1 MIGGTVTEVL
11 SVVLAPAVARRRDEW
26 FKELADALDEVE
38 RKVEGFKV
46 GNLQHNEIFVSAVI
60 QATRTALG
68 THQQEKLTALR
79 NAVLNTALN
88 KILDDDKQVVFWSLI
103 EVLSG
108 THLVLLDLFN
118 NRGGFSHERRLA
130 LMQRRALTDP
140 MIIEL
145 ASRGLL
151 NDPRPYVAR
160 GRDSED
166 SLIRQEWTLTLL
178 GKEFLSFMPGSSQKK
193 QVTKTK

>member
-1 MIGGTVTEVL
+1 
-11 SVVLAPAVARRRDEW
+11 VVLAPAVARRRDEW

-130 LMQRRALTDP
+130 L
-140 MIIEL
+140 IIEL

>member
-1 MIGGTVTEVL
+1 M
-11 SVVLAPAVARRRDEW
+11 VLAPAVARRRDEW

>member
-1 MIGGTVTEVL
+1 VIGGTVTEVL

>member
-1 MIGGTVTEVL
+1 VIGGTVTEVL

-178 GKEFLSFMPGSSQKK
+178 GKEFLSFIECPDPLRKNR
-193 QVTKTK
+193 